1 MTPYPFA
8 RPQKRRALW
17 ISAACT
23 VAFAVAGNLLVGEPL
38 SIWYAGLT
46 KP

>member
-1 MTPYPFA
+1 MTTQRLPSHA
-8 RPQKRRALW
+8 RRRALW

-23 VAFAVAGNLLVGEPL
+23 FVFAVAGNLLVGEPL
-38 SIWYAGLT
+38 SIWYAGLI